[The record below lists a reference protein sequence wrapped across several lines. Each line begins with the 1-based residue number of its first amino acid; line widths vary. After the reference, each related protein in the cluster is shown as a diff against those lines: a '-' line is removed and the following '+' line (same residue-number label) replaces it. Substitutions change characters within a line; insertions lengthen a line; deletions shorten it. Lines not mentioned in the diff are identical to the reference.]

1 VYEQLSLSERIC
13 IQSRLELGIQT
24 AAFAA
29 ALKREPST
37 ISRELRRNGCVAGR
51 YSKCGQRSSQAK
63 RECCD
68 KGSLETRHHGSYA
81 VVRIEPSNKNGAES
95 MSGTILVVDDSA
107 MMRKVILRTLKMAG
121 LEFDRVLE
129 AGNGQ
134 EALACLRMNK
144 IELIMCDI
152 NMPVMTGL
160 QLLQQIKEE
169 NLAVGVPI
177 VMVTTES
184 SESQVHQAILSGAR
198 GYIRKPFSIEHIV
211 NNVKPLLTA

>member
-1 VYEQLSLSERIC
+1 
-13 IQSRLELGIQT
+13 
-24 AAFAA
+24 
-29 ALKREPST
+29 
-37 ISRELRRNGCVAGR
+37 
-51 YSKCGQRSSQAK
+51 
-63 RECCD
+63 
-68 KGSLETRHHGSYA
+68 
-81 VVRIEPSNKNGAES
+81 

-160 QLLQQIKEE
+160 QLLQQIKDE

>member
-1 VYEQLSLSERIC
+1 
-13 IQSRLELGIQT
+13 
-24 AAFAA
+24 
-29 ALKREPST
+29 
-37 ISRELRRNGCVAGR
+37 
-51 YSKCGQRSSQAK
+51 
-63 RECCD
+63 
-68 KGSLETRHHGSYA
+68 
-81 VVRIEPSNKNGAES
+81 

-107 MMRKVILRTLKMAG
+107 MMRKVVLRTLKMAG
-121 LEFDRVLE
+121 VEFDRILE
-129 AGNGQ
+129 AGNGK

-144 IELIMCDI
+144 VELIMCDI

-169 NLAVGVPI
+169 NLAAGVPI

-184 SESQVHQAILSGAR
+184 SESQVRQAILSGAR